1 MRHVATDRPTLTLDR
16 RPLPST
22 PQALGTELAA
32 LLNRLGLAAIVTDA
46 AGAIIAVGPDAA
58 HRLGDGSLRGRE
70 VVGVR
75 LCGQT
80 FGVVLPAGA
89 GRGPDLDLTPRQRV
103 VVELIA
109 QGLRNREIADRL
121 GISLHTVR
129 RHVEALLRRL
139 QVPTRAA
146 AAVLL
151 RETLR
156 PGSPPAAP
164 MRVA

>member
-1 MRHVATDRPTLTLDR
+1 MQHVSTDRPALTIDR

-22 PQALGTELAA
+22 PHALGAELAA
-32 LLNRLGLAAIVTDA
+32 LLDRLGLAAVVTDA
-46 AGAIIAVGPDAA
+46 AGAIIAVGADAA
-58 HRLGDGSLRGRE
+58 HRLSDGSLRGRE

-80 FGVVLPAGA
+80 FGVVLPGG

-156 PGSPPAAP
+156 PGTPSTP